1 MKMLKILK
9 DIHDQK
15 AFVTARI
22 RERIKELWLLFFA
35 MKLYFAIIEVIKKM
49 MEIVRESQLAR

>member
-1 MKMLKILK
+1 MLLMYCKMKILKILK

-35 MKLYFAIIEVIKKM
+35 MKLYFAIIEVIF
-49 MEIVRESQLAR
+49 